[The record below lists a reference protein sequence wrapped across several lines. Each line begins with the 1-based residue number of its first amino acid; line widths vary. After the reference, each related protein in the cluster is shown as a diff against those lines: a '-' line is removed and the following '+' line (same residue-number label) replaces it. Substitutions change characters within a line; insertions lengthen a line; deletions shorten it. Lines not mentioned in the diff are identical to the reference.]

1 MDNPLIKLQDQSNFL
16 ESCNLDDNLPQLA
29 EMTANTLNAR
39 NCSIMLL
46 IDGDPDNLRMRVFAN
61 YGPLPEVAYK
71 ESIGKGEGIA
81 GHVLASGQPILIED
95 ISRSEF
101 ANKARRADDPHK
113 SLISSP
119 IKVNRC
125 IVGVV
130 NVSGHMRGVA
140 FSQADL
146 TLLEVAALYIGKSIQ
161 ATQLQN
167 ILNSRFAQLALLQE
181 AGESLDGSLSAALQN
196 PDQVA
201 KILAKSFYREMTRI
215 GLGQAQIIHAAS
227 EIIDQLSSNL
237 QRHNK
242 RIARGA
248 SEPSDNTALKGSE
261 AQEKNF

>member
-1 MDNPLIKLQDQSNFL
+1 MDNPLIKLQDLSNFL
-16 ESCNLDDNLPQLA
+16 ESCNLDDSLLQLA

-46 IDGDPDNLRMRVFAN
+46 IDGDPDNLRMRVFAS

-71 ESIGKGEGIA
+71 ESIGKGEGIS
-81 GHVLASGQPILIED
+81 GNVLASGQSLLIED
-95 ISRSEF
+95 ISQSEF
-101 ANKARRADDPHK
+101 ADRARRSDDPHK

-119 IKVNRC
+119 IIVNGR

-130 NVSGHMRGVA
+130 NVSGHLRA
-140 FSQADL
+140 DPFNQSDL
-146 TLLEVAALYIGKSIQ
+146 TLLEVATLYIGKSIQ

-181 AGESLDGSLSAALQN
+181 AGKNLDGSLSAALQN

-227 EIIDQLSSNL
+227 EIIEQLSSNL

-242 RIARGA
+242 RITRGA
-248 SEPSDNTALKGSE
+248 PESPDKTSPTASV
-261 AQEKNF
+261 AQEKNS

>member
-16 ESCNLDDNLPQLA
+16 ESCNLDDNLLQLA
-29 EMTANTLNAR
+29 EMTANTLSAR

-46 IDGDPDNLRMRVFAN
+46 IDGDPDSLRMRVLASH
-61 YGPLPEVAYK
+61 GPLPEVAYK

-81 GHVLASGQPILIED
+81 GHVLASGQSILIED
-95 ISRSEF
+95 ISQSEF
-101 ANKARRADDPHK
+101 ADRARRADDPHK

-119 IKVNRC
+119 ITVNRR

-146 TLLEVAALYIGKSIQ
+146 ALLEVAALYIGKSIQ

-181 AGESLDGSLSAALQN
+181 VGKNLDGSSAAALQN

-201 KILAKSFYREMTRI
+201 KILAKSFYREMTRA
-215 GLGQAQIIHAAS
+215 GLGPAQIIHASS
-227 EIIDQLSSNL
+227 EIIAQLSENL

-242 RIARGA
+242 RITRGA
-248 SEPSDNTALKGSE
+248 SESPDKTFPTPSVT
-261 AQEKNF
+261 QEKNS